1 MFFITSPRL
10 NKLRYAFDK
19 PYKGAIT
26 YLNNEKVRLSNVS
39 SQRNDGVFHPFQ
51 KGIIYRKSNLGYF
64 VATEEGTLFIE
75 NIKDDNDNDMRDIIN
90 DGDRLY
96 TPINKIEEAYQ
107 TRVFYNHSGLKLK

>member
-1 MFFITSPRL
+1 M
-10 NKLRYAFDK
+10 RYAFDK

-75 NIKDDNDNDMRDIIN
+75 NIKDDNDNDMRDII
-90 DGDRLY
+90 
-96 TPINKIEEAYQ
+96 KIQ
-107 TRVFYNHSGLKLK
+107 LK